1 MTSWSECCHL
11 FSSTSLSLGTE
22 PSIAAKFSQSGEA
35 TEKLLR
41 NLGTEYQRV
50 KQQPMLS
57 GAATETPVLR
67 GSPELFAAYEEYYS
81 LYYPQGGSTLPK
93 IVLTESTIVQ

>member
-1 MTSWSECCHL
+1 MVCDVCIQAKKRCRKTAEFWSA
-11 FSSTSLSLGTE
+11 
-22 PSIAAKFSQSGEA
+22 IAAKFSQSGEA
-35 TEKLLR
+35 TEKLIK

-50 KQQPMLS
+50 KQQLMLS

-67 GSPELFAAYEEYYS
+67 GSPELFAVYEAYYS